1 MDKEVRRYKIILG
14 IILGLILVWAV
25 TTNSNVDKI
34 EEGYTHQ
41 LDFENKLKEY
51 SNSMILIEDSQI
63 EHRDKENDNIYKA
76 NWKGFELYAKM
87 GKSDW
92 VSNSVSVTTNK
103 KVFEDK
109 TSYEQYHKL
118 MECVIRIADPKLTIE
133 EIDKLIAKGVDG
145 NESPNTYDFGYD
157 RYVGKDKTINI
168 SFTITD
174 RK

>member
-1 MDKEVRRYKIILG
+1 MRYKITLS
-14 IILGLILVWAV
+14 IILGLILVGAV

-51 SNSMILIEDSQI
+51 SNGMIEIEDSKI
-63 EHRDKENDNIYKA
+63 EHRDKENDNIYRA

-92 VSNSVSVTTNK
+92 VSNSVSVATNK

-109 TSYEQYHKL
+109 ISYEQYHKL
-118 MECVIRIADPKLTIE
+118 MECVIRIADPNLSIE
-133 EIDKLIAKGVDG
+133 EIDKLIAKEVDK

-157 RYVGKDKTINI
+157 RYVGKDKTNQI